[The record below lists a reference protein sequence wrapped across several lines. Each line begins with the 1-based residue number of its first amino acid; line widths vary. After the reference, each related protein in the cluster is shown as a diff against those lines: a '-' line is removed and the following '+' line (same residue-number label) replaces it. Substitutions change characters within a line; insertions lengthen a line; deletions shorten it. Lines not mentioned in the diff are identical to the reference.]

1 MAGHTSGWVI
11 ALVLIIIFG
20 LIGGAAFFWYTR
32 IYKPQHSG
40 SAGDSA
46 FPSPAPSGIAG
57 WISSKIEALKNRRS
71 RTGAGYEEAGYSGA
85 RGAPRRGPLDPDEA
99 WDSRVGNEA
108 DVYGPGGYYE
118 EQELGLQQPT
128 AYSGAGYAAAP
139 PSAGFTPA
147 PGLAP
152 SNDRG
157 RSKSPSRNPFGDD
170 AAESLRDVSPRPVS
184 PRPIDT
190 GLTRAAKKKDGETD
204 SSSPR
209 RSMFRENM

>member
-1 MAGHTSGWVI
+1 MANAWVI
-11 ALVLIIIFG
+11 ILILILVVAFV
-20 LIGGAAFFWYTR
+20 GGAGFFYYTR
-32 IYKPQHSG
+32 ILAPRRNG
-40 SAGDSA
+40 TAAGDSA
-46 FPSPAPSGIAG
+46 FPPTPAGGIKG
-57 WISSKIEALKNRRS
+57 WITSKIQAIKNPRQ

-85 RGAPRRGPLDPDEA
+85 RSAPRRGPLDPDEA

-128 AYSGAGYAAAP
+128 AYSGAGYAA

-152 SNDRG
+152 ANAERG
-157 RSKSPSRNPFGDD
+157 RSASPARNPFGDD
-170 AAESLRDVSPRPVS
+170 AAESLRDVSPRP
-184 PRPIDT
+184 IDT
-190 GLTRAAKKKDGETD
+190 SAAKAAKKKDGEID